1 MLNTRSRQIL
11 YIHINEFTMA
21 ERYLDDTGAHILA
34 YETWKKVQV
43 LPESEFAEENIEID
57 NLYIFKSGREYELG
71 DIIIWNGYKTEVVK
85 AENLNQITYNP
96 VTCCPIGIIMI
107 PSSHNVYGTGEAMM
121 ASITQLRP
129 TNPEIGAA
137 FGENIDSD
145 LGDHP
150 WSSTAEYNSEFD
162 SWTEDVGY
170 ELRVAFNYEG
180 LVFNSTVRTAVRVK
194 TTSVTLDLKTGYSIP
209 LYLPSDLSYYD
220 VANTAKSIDE
230 TVKYGAEI
238 TEFSDSNGW
247 YCMSPYGSDGISKN
261 SNYSPNIVYA
271 STGFGGVGKPYYNA
285 FADFG
290 GYANTQALIDAVN
303 TAHPEYEG
311 WQSYPHYWDPAW
323 THSHTAESSYQEPKT
338 NPMDFGHDFNG
349 TWCSW
354 RFHTPGTNK
363 GDWYVPALGE
373 LGYMFAR
380 FGVYNT
386 ITNAINEWAGK
397 TIAWSLYSGNN
408 WAHLNQSI
416 NAWGKHLLCS
426 TVMYKPTT
434 NGVQKCCQTGVSMI
448 TGELKR
454 GSYNSDGYTLS
465 VIIPVTR
472 VS

>member
-1 MLNTRSRQIL
+1 
-11 YIHINEFTMA
+11 MA

-85 AENLNQITYNP
+85 AENLDQITYNP

-121 ASITQLRP
+121 AAITKLRP

-137 FGENIDSD
+137 FNDVISSD

-150 WSSTAEYNSEFD
+150 WSSTARYTNND
-162 SWTEDVGY
+162 WIEDVSY
-170 ELRVAFNYEG
+170 ADRVTFNYEG
-180 LVFNSTVRTAVRVK
+180 LVFSTTLRTSAGVKNTSGNNVVK
-194 TTSVTLDLKTGYSIP
+194 TTYTIP
-209 LYLPSDLSYYD
+209 LYLPSDLTYYD
-220 VANTAKSIDE
+220 TVDTAKSVDG
-230 TVKYGAEI
+230 TVKYGFEI
-238 TEFSDSNGW
+238 TGFSDSNGW
-247 YCMSPYGSDGISKN
+247 YCMSPYGLDGISKN
-261 SNYSPNIVYA
+261 SDYFTNVL
-271 STGFGGVGKPYYNA
+271 STTSIGGVTFRSYNA

-290 GYANTQALIDAVN
+290 GYANTQALISAVN

-311 WQSYPHYWDPAW
+311 WQSYPHYWDPIL
-323 THSHTAESSYQEPKT
+323 TNSYSAESNYKEPKT
-338 NPMDFGHDFNG
+338 NPMDFRHDFG
-349 TWCSW
+349 GAWCSW

-386 ITNAINEWAGK
+386 VTNAINTWAGK
-397 TIAWSLYSGNN
+397 TIAWSLYTGNN
-408 WAHLNQSI
+408 WNQLNQSG
-416 NAWGKHLLCS
+416 AWSRHLLCS
-426 TVMYKPTT
+426 TVMRKTT
-434 NGVQKCCQTGVSMI
+434 FNSADRYCQTAVNML
-448 TGELKR
+448 TGKLER
-454 GSYNSDGYTLS
+454 GDYHNESYTLG

>member
-1 MLNTRSRQIL
+1 
-11 YIHINEFTMA
+11 MA

-85 AENLNQITYNP
+85 AENLDQITYNP

-129 TNPEIGAA
+129 TNPEIGAV
-137 FGENIDSD
+137 FNDVISSD

-150 WSSTAEYNSEFD
+150 WSSTAKYTDND
-162 SWTEDVGY
+162 WIEDVSY
-170 ELRVAFNYEG
+170 ADRVTFNYEG
-180 LVFNSTVRTAVRVK
+180 LVFSTTLRIAVRIKNSLGNNVVK
-194 TTSVTLDLKTGYSIP
+194 TAYTIP
-209 LYLPSDLSYYD
+209 LYLPSDLTYYD
-220 VANTAKSIDE
+220 TVDTAKSVDG
-230 TVKYGAEI
+230 TVKYGFEI

-261 SNYSPNIVYA
+261 SDYFTNVL
-271 STGFGGVGKPYYNA
+271 STTSIGGVTQKSYNA

-290 GYANTQALIDAVN
+290 GYANTQALINAVN
-303 TAHPEYEG
+303 AAHPEYEG
-311 WQSYPHYWDPAW
+311 WQSYPHYWDPVY
-323 THSHTAESSYQEPKT
+323 TNSHSAESNYQEPKT
-338 NPMDFGHDFNG
+338 NPMDLGHNFNG
-349 TWCSW
+349 AWSSW
-354 RFHTPGTNK
+354 RFHTPGTDK
-363 GDWYVPALGE
+363 GDWYVPGLGE

-386 ITNAINEWAGK
+386 VTNAINAWAGK
-397 TIAWSLYSGNN
+397 TIAWSLYTGSN
-408 WAHLNQSI
+408 WERLNQ
-416 NAWGKHLLCS
+416 NAAWGKHLLCS
-426 TVMYKPTT
+426 TVMRKTT
-434 NGVQKCCQTGVSMI
+434 FNSADRYCQTAVNMI
-448 TGELKR
+448 TGKLER
-454 GSYNSDGYTLS
+454 GDYHNKAYTLGH
-465 VIIPVTR
+465 IIPVTR